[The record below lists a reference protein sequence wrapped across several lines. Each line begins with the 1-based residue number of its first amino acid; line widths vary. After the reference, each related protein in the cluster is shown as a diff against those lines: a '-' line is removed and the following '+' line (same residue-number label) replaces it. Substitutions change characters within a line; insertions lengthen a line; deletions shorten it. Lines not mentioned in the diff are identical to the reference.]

1 MAVLAPEGGGLTRGR
16 GPWES
21 RATRRRTRRRAPTA
35 KWSRRQ
41 PPPRPPDQRPVTC
54 SSTSLGLTEAPL
66 GSDPLVRLGD
76 LAGRLAEV
84 AQQLPLGGPA
94 AVLRDVLLCHVVA
107 LDEAV
112 YPLDDVRV
120 PERGAADRAVRQR
133 DLVVPDV

>member
-1 MAVLAPEGGGLTRGR
+1 MAVLAPEGEGLTRGR
-16 GPWES
+16 GSWES
-21 RATRRRTRRRAPTA
+21 SGPSGRRTRRRAPTA

-41 PPPRPPDQRPVTC
+41 PPPRPPDQHPVAC
-54 SSTSLGLTEAPL
+54 SSTSLGLTEGPL

-112 YPLDDVRV
+112 YPLDDVR
-120 PERGAADRAVRQR
+120 
-133 DLVVPDV
+133 